1 MLKII
6 TQEITSRIKYE
17 KKLFPSLFL
26 DLITIKHRLS
36 VGSILYPYTR
46 VEKHVLSLCECL
58 RERESGKDIKAKR
71 VQIMIIV
78 IKIKTQKWEHRRKA
92 YKCLCA

>member
-6 TQEITSRIKYE
+6 TQEITSRIRYE

-26 DLITIKHRLS
+26 DLITIKHTLS

-46 VEKHVLSLCECL
+46 VEKHVLS
-58 RERESGKDIKAKR
+58 
-71 VQIMIIV
+71 
-78 IKIKTQKWEHRRKA
+78 
-92 YKCLCA
+92 